1 VASTYSDVF
10 TANTLNEERCKEL
23 KMGTYLSVAAASAN
37 PHHFIHLVYKPASGS
52 ARTCTGY
59 QDVLLGLLDIFFDAS
74 L

>member
-1 VASTYSDVF
+1 
-10 TANTLNEERCKEL
+10 
-23 KMGTYLSVAAASAN
+23 MGTYLSVAAASAN